1 MSSFAL
7 PFDATKYDTLTVT
20 LFAAAVLHV
29 FVILGVSF
37 EPFLNEMRTPATM
50 EVILV
55 QPSQSDAP
63 ENADYLAQSSQDG
76 GGNTDEKVRPASAFA
91 SNQDFDT
98 DGIAPIPMQATSPV
112 EQEAASEE
120 ILTTLFSDDLTNAE
134 TENAENQDSQ
144 AKKDLIL
151 VEENFEIA
159 KLSAAIEKQEEER
172 AKRPKKKF
180 LTAATKESSSAPYM
194 YRWVERVERIGNLNY
209 PDAVKRSK
217 LSGALM
223 MSVGIYKNGEIE
235 SVEILE
241 SSGFA
246 VLDDAAKRI
255 VKLAGPFEAMTG
267 QLGQETDIL
276 YITRTWE
283 FQSSNSV
290 ISY

>member
-1 MSSFAL
+1 MSFAL
-7 PFDATKYDTLTVT
+7 PFDMTKFDTLTVS

-29 FVILGVSF
+29 MFILGVSF
-37 EPFLNEMRTPATM
+37 EPFLNELRTPATM

-55 QPSQSDAP
+55 QPTDSEAP
-63 ENADYLAQSSQDG
+63 ENADYLAQASQDG
-76 GGNTDEKVRPASAFA
+76 GGDTDEKVRPTTAFA
-91 SNQDFDT
+91 SDQDFQT
-98 DGIAPIPMQATSPV
+98 DGIAPLPMEATSPE
-112 EQEAASEE
+112 EQTASSEE
-120 ILTTLFSDDLTNAE
+120 ILTNLFSDDLTN
-134 TENAENQDSQ
+134 TDAENVEKENNQ
-144 AKKDLIL
+144 AKPDLIL
-151 VEENFEIA
+151 IEENFEIA

-209 PDAVKRSK
+209 PDAVKRNK
-217 LSGALM
+217 LSGSLM
-223 MSVGIYKNGEIE
+223 MSVGIFKSGEIE

-255 VKLAGPFEAMTG
+255 VTLSGPFEAMTG
-267 QLGQETDIL
+267 ELGRETDIL

>member
-1 MSSFAL
+1 MSSAL
-7 PFDATKYDTLTVT
+7 PFDISKFDTLTVA
-20 LFAAAVLHV
+20 LFAAAVLHAGI
-29 FVILGVSF
+29 ILGVSF
-37 EPFLNEMRTPATM
+37 EPFLNELRTPATM

-55 QPSQSDAP
+55 QPTDSEAP
-63 ENADYLAQSSQDG
+63 ENANYLAQASQDG
-76 GGNTDEKVRPASAFA
+76 GGDTDEKVRPTSAFA
-91 SNQDFDT
+91 SDQDFKT
-98 DGIAPIPMQATSPV
+98 DGIAPTPMEASSPE
-112 EQEAASEE
+112 EQTASSEE
-120 ILTTLFSDDLTNAE
+120 ILTTLFSDDLTN
-134 TENAENQDSQ
+134 TEAENVEKENNQ
-144 AKKDLIL
+144 AKTDLIL
-151 VEENFEIA
+151 IEENFEIA

-209 PDAVKRSK
+209 PDAVKRSQ

-223 MSVGIYKNGEIE
+223 MSVGIYKNGDIE

-255 VKLAGPFEAMTG
+255 VTLSGPFEPMTG

>member
-1 MSSFAL
+1 MSSLAL
-7 PFDATKYDTLTVT
+7 PFDTNKFDTLTVS
-20 LFAAAVLHV
+20 LFAAAVLHALI
-29 FVILGVSF
+29 ILGVSF
-37 EPFLNEMRTPATM
+37 EPFLNKLRTPATM

-55 QPSQSDAP
+55 QSSDNKTP
-63 ENADYLAQSSQDG
+63 ENADYLAQASQDG
-76 GGNTDEKVRPASAFA
+76 GGNTDEKVRPTTAFA
-91 SNQDFDT
+91 SDQDFQT
-98 DGIAPIPMQATSPV
+98 DGIAPIPMEATSPE
-112 EQEAASEE
+112 EQTASTEE
-120 ILTTLFSDDLTNAE
+120 ILTTLFSDDLTN
-134 TENAENQDSQ
+134 TDAENVENQNSQ
-144 AKKDLIL
+144 AKPDLIL

-209 PDAVKRSK
+209 PDAIKRDK

-223 MSVGIYKNGEIE
+223 MSVGIFKNGEIE

-255 VKLAGPFEAMTG
+255 VTLSGPFEAMTG
-267 QLGQETDIL
+267 LLGQETDIL

>member
-1 MSSFAL
+1 MSSAL
-7 PFDATKYDTLTVT
+7 PFDITRLDTLTVS
-20 LFAAAVLHV
+20 LFAAAVLHAMI
-29 FVILGVSF
+29 ILGVSF
-37 EPFLNEMRTPATM
+37 EPFLNKLRTPATM

-55 QPSQSDAP
+55 QPTDSETP
-63 ENADYLAQSSQDG
+63 ENANYLAQASQDG
-76 GGNTDEKVRPASAFA
+76 GGDTDEKVRPTSAFA
-91 SNQDFDT
+91 SDQDFQT
-98 DGIAPIPMQATSPV
+98 DGIAPIPMEATSP
-112 EQEAASEE
+112 EKQEASSEE
-120 ILTTLFSDDLTNAE
+120 ILTTLFSDVLTN
-134 TENAENQDSQ
+134 TDAENVEKENNQ
-144 AKKDLIL
+144 ARTDLIL
-151 VEENFEIA
+151 IEENFEIA

-209 PDAVKRSK
+209 PDAVKRNK
-217 LSGALM
+217 LSGALL

-235 SVEILE
+235 SVELIE

-255 VKLAGPFEAMTG
+255 VTLSGPFEAMTG

-283 FQSSNSV
+283 FQNSNSV

>member
-1 MSSFAL
+1 MSFAL
-7 PFDATKYDTLTVT
+7 PFDISKLDTLTVA
-20 LFAAAVLHV
+20 LFAAAVLHAL
-29 FVILGVSF
+29 FILGVSF
-37 EPFLNEMRTPATM
+37 EPFLNELRTPATM

-55 QPSQSDAP
+55 QPTDSETP
-63 ENADYLAQSSQDG
+63 ENANYLAQASQDG
-76 GGNTDEKVRPASAFA
+76 GGDTDEKVRPTTAFA
-91 SNQDFDT
+91 SDQDFQT
-98 DGIAPIPMQATSPV
+98 DGIAPIPMEATSP
-112 EQEAASEE
+112 EKQEASSEE
-120 ILTTLFSDDLTNAE
+120 ILTTLFSDDLTN
-134 TENAENQDSQ
+134 TDAENIEKENSQ
-144 AKKDLIL
+144 AKTDLIL
-151 VEENFEIA
+151 IEENLEIA

-180 LTAATKESSSAPYM
+180 LNAATKESSSAAYM

-209 PDAVKRSK
+209 PDAIKRDK

-223 MSVGIYKNGEIE
+223 MSVGIYKNGDVE

-255 VKLAGPFEAMTG
+255 VNLSGPFEAMTG
-267 QLGQETDIL
+267 LLGREADIL

>member
-1 MSSFAL
+1 MSFAL
-7 PFDATKYDTLTVT
+7 PFDISKLDTLTVS
-20 LFAAAVLHV
+20 LFAATLLHAFIIIKLEWV
-29 FVILGVSF
+29 FHPS
-37 EPFLNEMRTPATM
+37 ERRPPATM

-55 QPSQSDAP
+55 QPTDSEAP
-63 ENADYLAQSSQDG
+63 ENADYLAQASQDG
-76 GGNTDEKVRPASAFA
+76 GGDTDEKVRPTSAFA
-91 SNQDFDT
+91 SDQDFQT
-98 DGIAPIPMQATSPV
+98 DGIAPLPMEATSPE
-112 EQEAASEE
+112 EQTASSEE
-120 ILTTLFSDDLTNAE
+120 ILTNIFSDDLTN
-134 TENAENQDSQ
+134 TDAENVEKENNQ
-144 AKKDLIL
+144 AKPDLIL
-151 VEENFEIA
+151 IEENFEIA

-209 PDAVKRSK
+209 PDAVKRNK

-223 MSVGIYKNGEIE
+223 MSVGIFKNGEIE

-255 VKLAGPFEAMTG
+255 VTLSGPFEPMTG
-267 QLGQETDIL
+267 ELGQETDIL